1 MVFCALLLGAC
12 AQVPVEP
19 QDEIRA
25 ESVVERAPAAK
36 GMPAAIED
44 APIAAL
50 YSASTA
56 SASSATPAT
65 PSAPAIAELQ
75 DKKAPPPPGDLWVRV
90 RAGFQIPDV
99 DNGRV
104 RMWEKWYSER
114 PEYVEFMIELASRY
128 LYHVVQEVERRNMPT
143 ELALLPMIESAYNP
157 YAYSRS
163 HASGMWQF
171 IRSTGKS
178 YGLKQTF
185 WYDGRRDAIAATN
198 AALDY
203 LQDLHK
209 MFGSWDLAL
218 AAYNLGE
225 NGLNRAIKRNRAR
238 KQPITYDKL
247 RMPRET
253 RNYFPKLQAV
263 KNIISDPARFGLTL
277 ADIPN
282 RPYFDVVTTDRHID
296 VKVAAKLAEISI
308 EEFRILN
315 PAHNKPVIR
324 TDGTETI
331 LLPVANVATFKKNL
345 IVYEAPLVTWQI
357 YKVKGNE
364 SLSRIAKKYGVSVAY
379 LKRINGMS
387 ARGHVHP
394 GDKILVPMRG
404 SAEPYLPEL
413 PAPRIIRVR
422 YYPQPKKKP
431 DQPDTRTSAPSQSD
445 MLMAQESAEKPHP
458 LAAGETPPLEDG
470 FVLARHPAE

>member
-1 MVFCALLLGAC
+1 MFPKVTLTLFCALLLGAC
-12 AQVPVEP
+12 AQVPLEP
-19 QDEIRA
+19 QQEARPEPVAPRVLDK
-25 ESVVERAPAAK
+25 ESAPPAVAVAPA
-36 GMPAAIED
+36 P
-44 APIAAL
+44 
-50 YSASTA
+50 A
-56 SASSATPAT
+56 SALGEPQATQA
-65 PSAPAIAELQ
+65 AE
-75 DKKAPPPPGDLWVRV
+75 KKAPPQPGDLWVRL

-114 PEYVEFMIELASRY
+114 PEYFEFMIELSSRY
-128 LYHVVQEVERRNMPT
+128 LYYVVQEVERRNMPT
-143 ELALLPMIESAYNP
+143 EIALLPMIESAYNP

-185 WYDGRRDAIAATN
+185 WFDGRRDAIAATN

-225 NGLNRAIKRNRAR
+225 NGLNRSIARNRAR
-238 KQPITYDKL
+238 KQPVTYDTL

-263 KNIISDPARFGLTL
+263 KNIIADPARFGLTL
-277 ADIPN
+277 EDIPN
-282 RPYFDVVTTDRHID
+282 KPYFDVVTTDRHID

-315 PAHNKPVIR
+315 PGHNKPVIR
-324 TDGTETI
+324 ADGTETI
-331 LLPVANVATFKKNL
+331 LLPVASVETFKKNL
-345 IVYEAPLVTWQI
+345 TAHEAPLVTWEI
-357 YKVKGNE
+357 YKFKRKDQ
-364 SLSRIAKKYGVSVAY
+364 LAKIAAKHGVSAAY
-379 LKRINGMS
+379 LKEVNGIP
-387 ARGHVHP
+387 ARRHVQP
-394 GDKILVPMRG
+394 GQTILVPLRDG
-404 SAEPYLPEL
+404 AEPYLPEL
-413 PAPRIIRVR
+413 PAPRFIRVR
-422 YYPQPKKKP
+422 YYPQPRKKP
-431 DQPDTRTSAPSQSD
+431 EQPDTRTSTPSQSAT
-445 MLMAQESAEKPHP
+445 LVAQESAQKPHP
-458 LAAGETPPLEDG
+458 LAAGDTPPLEDG
-470 FVLARHPAE
+470 FVLARQPVD